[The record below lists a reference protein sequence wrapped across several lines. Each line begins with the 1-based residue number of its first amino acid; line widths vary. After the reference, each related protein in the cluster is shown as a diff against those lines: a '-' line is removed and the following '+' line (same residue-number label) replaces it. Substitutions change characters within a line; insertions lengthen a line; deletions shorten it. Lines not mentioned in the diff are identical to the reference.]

1 MKNKFIKT
9 ILMLSAVCVAFS
21 SCEDDDTLPVDLEDL
36 TNSGLPYAAELGT
49 NGSTNVNKLDPSS
62 SSFSKD
68 YQIISPAGGTDVTKI
83 EVFVTLVGENLI
95 TDEALLLSV
104 DSSNFTNADG
114 GYPEVNLAYDGA
126 AIISSLGIDPSALEG
141 GDNFN
146 YRLALT
152 NPQGTFSDVSA
163 NFDNQSADHTF
174 SSTVVCDSPTL
185 PAGDWIIDMQDS
197 YGDGWQP
204 TTSGGGGPG
213 ITVTL
218 SDGTVFEIGLCTP
231 YEDPGYDCTP
241 GTSGGSTTIT
251 IPAGVSGEWV
261 FNGDFWGEM
270 SFQITGPS
278 GSTVATGVA
287 NTPAGPIAL
296 NLCNE

>member
-1 MKNKFIKT
+1 MKNKFLKT
-9 ILMLSAVCVAFS
+9 ILAISAVCIAFY
-21 SCEDDDTLPVDLEDL
+21 SCKDDDTLPVDFDDL
-36 TNSGLPYAAELGT
+36 INTGKPFASEIIT

-62 SSFSKD
+62 SSFSKE
-68 YQIISPAGGTDVTKI
+68 YQIISPAGGTDVTKV
-83 EVFVTLVGENLI
+83 EVFVSLSGQNL
-95 TDEALLLSV
+95 TTEEALLITTE
-104 DSSNFTNADG
+104 SSSFTNSDG
-114 GYPEVNLAYDGA
+114 GYPEVSISFDGA
-126 AIISSLGIDPSALEG
+126 AIIAALGIDPAALEG
-141 GDNFN
+141 GDRFN

-185 PAGDWIIDMQDS
+185 PAGDWVIDMQDS

-218 SDGTVFEIGLCTP
+218 SNGTVFEIGLCTP
-231 YEDPGYDCTP
+231 YEDPGYACTAEN
-241 GTSGGSTTIT
+241 SAGSRTIT
-251 IPAGVSGEWV
+251 IPDGVSGDWV

-278 GSTVATGVA
+278 GSTVATG
-287 NTPAGPIAL
+287 TPGTAAGPIAL

>member
-1 MKNKFIKT
+1 MKNKFLKT
-9 ILMLSAVCVAFS
+9 ILAVSAVCIAFY
-21 SCEDDDTLPVDLEDL
+21 SCKDDDTLPVDFDDL
-36 TNSGLPYAAELGT
+36 INTGVPFAAELAT

-68 YQIISPAGGTDVTKI
+68 YQIISPSGGTDVTK
-83 EVFVTLVGENLI
+83 VDVYVGLAGQNL
-95 TDEALLLSV
+95 TTEEALLATIE
-104 DSSNFTNADG
+104 SSSFTSSDG
-114 GYPEVNLAYDGA
+114 GYPEVNIAYDGA
-126 AIISSLGIDPSALEG
+126 SIIAALGIDPSALEG
-141 GDNFN
+141 GDKFN

-152 NPQGTFSDVSA
+152 NPQGTFSDVSS

-174 SSTVVCDSPTL
+174 ASTVVCDSPTL
-185 PAGDWIIDMQDS
+185 PAGDWTIDMQDS

-231 YEDPGYDCTP
+231 YEDPGYACTA
-241 GTSGGSTTIT
+241 GSSQGSTTIT
-251 IPAGVSGEWV
+251 IPAGVSGDWV

-278 GSTVATGVA
+278 GSTVATATAGSS
-287 NTPAGPIAL
+287 AGPIAL